1 MKRWD
6 DDNNPR
12 MLEVTWSWH
21 PFYPSFVNNPIYA
34 TFKVVFPLLHSFGE
48 GADVH
53 AVVLANSHVRRIY
66 PVPWSV
72 MLICF
77 FLKFY
82 KLEPPLLSHLW
93 DGVTDA
99 NVTTWLKLD
108 EKGDG
113 SGSHAWKL
121 ATKHLKDEGFLLF
134 AGARQVDSH
143 EQWMRDVED
152 ALQDLRNPDIQ

>member
-77 FLKFY
+77 FSEVLQARA
-82 KLEPPLLSHLW
+82 PSPLAPLGRRHRCQRY
-93 DGVTDA
+93 DMA
-99 NVTTWLKLD
+99 K
-108 EKGDG
+108 
-113 SGSHAWKL
+113 
-121 ATKHLKDEGFLLF
+121 
-134 AGARQVDSH
+134 AR
-143 EQWMRDVED
+143 
-152 ALQDLRNPDIQ
+152 